1 MKRIL
6 NSEII
11 YSNIFVRKR
20 KTTDKFKLFFIIV
33 ILILW
38 ITNEYIII
46 SYITNY
52 NFIKLNNKNIEIN
65 INNSLEINNRTHY
78 LNSNLYFHDEFINI
92 KGIKEQIIRNNIT
105 NIETISAWCK
115 LRIGN
120 ALIVLNNLINIC
132 INIKCKNII
141 MPQGSLRNI
150 IKKPI
155 FIKDFNI
162 TISPYPNNF
171 KKDTNIYI
179 DFNVFFFRYKNS
191 SNKIRLSI
199 IKEEVLNNIPKYNA
213 NINDLYIHI
222 RSGDIFLNS
231 SNIYYSQPPL
241 CFYQKIID
249 ENKYNNIYLFS
260 NGYENPIINRLFK
273 IYPKIKYINNNEQL
287 AIAIIINAYNLVIST
302 STFPITLIWLN
313 NNLKNLYLYNLLN
326 LEYLRII
333 NDNFKYVNYNIYKME
348 PSETYNRIMNK
359 KWKKSKEQID
369 LMLKEN
375 CKNTSF
381 SHI

>member
-20 KTTDKFKLFFIIV
+20 KITDKFKLFFIIIF

-65 INNSLEINNRTHY
+65 INNSLEINNHTHY
-78 LNSNLYFHDEFINI
+78 LNSNLYFRDEFINI

-105 NIETISAWCK
+105 SIETISAWCK

-141 MPQGSLRNI
+141 IPEGSLRNI

-155 FIKDFNI
+155 FFKDFNI
-162 TISPYPNNF
+162 TISPYPNNI

-191 SNKIRLSI
+191 FNKIRLSI

-249 ENKYNNIYLFS
+249 ENIYNNIYLFS
-260 NGYENPIINRLFK
+260 NGYENPIINQLFK
-273 IYPKIKYINNNEQL
+273 IYPTIKYINNNEQL

-302 STFPITLIWLN
+302 STFPMTLIWLN
-313 NNLKNLYLYNLLN
+313 NNLKN
-326 LEYLRII
+326 I
-333 NDNFKYVNYNIYKME
+333 
-348 PSETYNRIMNK
+348 S
-359 KWKKSKEQID
+359 
-369 LMLKEN
+369 
-375 CKNTSF
+375 
-381 SHI
+381 